1 MKLTIL
7 EVHPSRTHPR
17 DELVRDVLDHERRA
31 RIKTQLVLLAD
42 RVARIRIATIDGRR
56 LEGRAPRHVDARR
69 RRRVDGV
76 A

>member
-17 DELVRDVLDHERRA
+17 DELVRDVLDHEHRA

-42 RVARIRIATIDGRR
+42 LALLVLRQVSK
-56 LEGRAPRHVDARR
+56 DAGG
-69 RRRVDGV
+69 GV
-76 A
+76 ER